1 MNNPEKDYSHHSW
14 LAAAA
19 LIAVLVA
26 VSFIPPQSIGSVKL
40 RRANILSDILSFDDA
55 TAVEPAAEPA
65 LFDEE
70 EFRIDMAAVAERIE
84 ADTTPRKVQTTYE
97 WLIAQDTARRER
109 IARIAPDSARFVPTL
124 VPIEDFSD
132 SGRIRAFCDTLLNA
146 RRPVRIAFLGDS
158 FVEGDIL
165 TADLR
170 ERLQSASRAAA
181 RDSPP
186 WPRR

>member
-1 MNNPEKDYSHHSW
+1 MNTPGKDYTHHSW

-26 VSFIPPQSIGSVKL
+26 VSFIPPQSVGGVKL
-40 RRANILSDILSFDDA
+40 RRANILSDLLSFDDA
-55 TAVEPAAEPA
+55 EAAEPAAEPA

-70 EFRIDMAAVAERIE
+70 EFHIDMAAVAERIE
-84 ADTTPRKVQTTYE
+84 ADTTPREVQITYE
-97 WLIAQDTARRER
+97 WLLAQDTARRER
-109 IARIAPDSARFVPTL
+109 AVPDSARFVATL
-124 VPIEDFSD
+124 TPIEDFSD

-146 RRPVRIAFLGDS
+146 PRPVRIAFLGDS

-170 ERLQSASRAAA
+170 ERDRKSVV
-181 RDSPP
+181 
-186 WPRR
+186 